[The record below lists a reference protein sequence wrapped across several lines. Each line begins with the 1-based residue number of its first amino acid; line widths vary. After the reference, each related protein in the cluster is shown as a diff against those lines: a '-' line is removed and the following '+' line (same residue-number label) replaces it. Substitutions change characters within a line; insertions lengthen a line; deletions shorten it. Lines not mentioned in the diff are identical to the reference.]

1 MRQRL
6 RRLVFELA
14 MLALEANH
22 VFQQGLGVQQF
33 PRQIEQ
39 FQDALVVEL
48 DPALRVDHGHALL
61 HVLQRGLQQR
71 GLACQCG
78 SAVAGRLL
86 GFGQA
91 LLLQAQLCDVDMGIQ
106 MDGIHPGAGLHAH
119 GAWSRQGQLEGR
131 PGKAHH
137 LAQGLQALD
146 AGGCIGRACRCPCLA
161 EHLLQ
166 RAAQGGPWIVQA
178 VLQRKRGVHPG
189 DGSRVVAL
197 HQPVGYAVEQGIQC
211 PEVLRQAAP
220 LALRVLGRTLLQA
233 PQAQATHLRQRQR
246 GHDQRPPVVLEGI
259 GLVLHA
265 VARDACIDVA
275 VDALDLVRAQ
285 TPLVEAAQVVAVG
298 LARVDMPGVL
308 GEKPQKGGIPGQC
321 AVLCIEQAHGNAQTI
336 EHLPQGSNPV
346 VRRVGHGGQA
356 RAVRRE

>member
-1 MRQRL
+1 
-6 RRLVFELA
+6 

-137 LAQGLQALD
+137 LAQGS
-146 AGGCIGRACRCPCLA
+146 AGPGRRRVHRACLPLSMPGGNTSSSVRP
-161 EHLLQ
+161 
-166 RAAQGGPWIVQA
+166 RAA
-178 VLQRKRGVHPG
+178 RGSCRPYFSAKEAFTQVMAP
-189 DGSRVVAL
+189 RVVAL

-220 LALRVLGRTLLQA
+220 LALRGPGAA
-233 PQAQATHLRQRQR
+233 PCCRHHRRRRPHLRQRQR
-246 GHDQRPPVVLEGI
+246 GTRP
-259 GLVLHA
+259 A
-265 VARDACIDVA
+265 AAR
-275 VDALDLVRAQ
+275 
-285 TPLVEAAQVVAVG
+285 G
-298 LARVDMPGVL
+298 ARR
-308 GEKPQKGGIPGQC
+308 Q
-321 AVLCIEQAHGNAQTI
+321 
-336 EHLPQGSNPV
+336 
-346 VRRVGHGGQA
+346 
-356 RAVRRE
+356 